1 METVNYRVTD
11 TTINAVS
18 MNAKS
23 RVINFSTTSILSN
36 MIKTTGTVTPTINK
50 TSKTTCINM
59 NIILPRM

>member
-59 NIILPRM
+59 NIILPKM

>member
-1 METVNYRVTD
+1 METANDRVTD

-36 MIKTTGTVTPTINK
+36 MIKTTGTVTPTTNK